1 MQISIPVS
9 VGELFD
15 KISILNNKIK
25 FITNKDKLRNIENEF
40 LLLNKVAV
48 DLDPLYALNE
58 NFKKLSSINEELWF
72 IEDGKRLHE
81 KNKVFDSNFIELA
94 RKVYMKNDE
103 RANVKRLINEEYGST
118 IIEEKSYD
126 KYL

>member
-15 KISILNNKIK
+15 KISILNNKLR
-25 FITNKDKLRNIENEF
+25 FIEDKDKLRNIEREF
-40 LLLNKVAV
+40 LLLNEVAIN
-48 DLDPLYALNE
+48 LDPLYAINE

-81 KNKVFDSNFIELA
+81 KNKVFDSDFIELA
-94 RKVYMKNDE
+94 RKVYRKNDE
-103 RANVKRLINEEYGST
+103 RAHVKRLINEQYGSS
-118 IIEEKSYD
+118 IVEEKSYD
-126 KYL
+126 KY

>member
-15 KISILNNKIK
+15 KISILNNKLK
-25 FITNKDKLRNIENEF
+25 FIKDKDKLRNIENEF
-40 LLLNKVAV
+40 VLLNEVAIG
-48 DLDPLYALNE
+48 LDPSYAINE

-81 KNKVFDSNFIELA
+81 KNKVFDSDFIELA

-103 RANVKRLINEEYGST
+103 RAYIKRLINEQYGST
-118 IIEEKSYD
+118 IVEEKSYD
-126 KYL
+126 KY

>member
-15 KISILNNKIK
+15 KISILNNKLR
-25 FITNKDKLRNIENEF
+25 FIEDKDKLRNVEKEF
-40 LLLNKVAV
+40 LLLNEVAIH
-48 DLDPLYALNE
+48 LDPLYAINE

-72 IEDGKRLHE
+72 IEDAKRLHE

-103 RANVKRLINEEYGST
+103 RAYVKRLINEQYGST

-126 KYL
+126 KY

>member
-15 KISILNNKIK
+15 KISILNNKLK
-25 FITNKDKLRNIENEF
+25 FIKDKEKLRNVENEF

-48 DLDPLYALNE
+48 DLDPLYAINE

-81 KNKVFDSNFIELA
+81 KNKVFDSDFIELA
-94 RKVYMKNDE
+94 RKVYLKNDE
-103 RANVKRLINEEYGST
+103 RAQVKRLINEAYGST

-126 KYL
+126 KY